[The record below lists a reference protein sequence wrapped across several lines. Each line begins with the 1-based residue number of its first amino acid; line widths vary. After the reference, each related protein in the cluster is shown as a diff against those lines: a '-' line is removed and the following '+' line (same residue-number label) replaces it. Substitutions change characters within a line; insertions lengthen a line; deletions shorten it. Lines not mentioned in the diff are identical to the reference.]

1 MTMMCR
7 ARAHFAAALL
17 AALVLAG
24 TAQADPMERFVTFP
38 TLGSVTGND
47 VRLRDNPGVQ
57 GTKVIGKAQEFDHL
71 VVLSETS
78 LAGDAWYE
86 VEHPTKAGTAWIS
99 GQYLMP
105 CAPEDQQDSPW
116 TRFMTNM
123 NQAFGIT
130 PAKARS
136 LFGTPEKEDGE
147 TLSGEDGPIVKNF
160 LEWKEHSAGYLNG
173 SLVEL
178 DATAGSKLFEALRL
192 GLTADEAVE
201 ALGKPESRSDSE
213 LTWRHGDMEVL
224 TLSVEGGRLTSVNY
238 QFYYDI

>member
-1 MTMMCR
+1 MMRR
-7 ARAHFAAALL
+7 ARGHFAVALL

-38 TLGSVTGND
+38 TLGIVSGND
-47 VRLRDNPGVQ
+47 VRLRDHPGVQ
-57 GTKVIGKAQEFDHL
+57 DTKIIGKVQNFNLL
-71 VVLSETS
+71 VVLAETS

-86 VEHPTKAGTAWIS
+86 VEHPAKAGTAWIS
-99 GQYLMP
+99 GRYLMP

-130 PAKARS
+130 PTKARA

-147 TLSGEDGPIVKNF
+147 TLSSEDGPIVKDF

-178 DATAGSKLFEALRL
+178 NATATSKPFKALRL
-192 GLTADEAVE
+192 GATADEAVE

-224 TLSVEGGRLTSVNY
+224 TLSVEGGRLISVNY

>member
-1 MTMMCR
+1 MMCR
-7 ARAHFAAALL
+7 ARAHFAAAFL

-71 VVLSETS
+71 VVLAETS
-78 LAGDAWYE
+78 LAGETWYE
-86 VEHPTKAGTAWIS
+86 VEHPSNAETAWIS
-99 GQYLMP
+99 GRYLTP

-116 TRFMTNM
+116 MRFMTNM

-130 PAKARS
+130 PAKARA
-136 LFGTPEKEDGE
+136 LFGAPEKEDRE
-147 TLSGEDGPIVKNF
+147 TLSGEDGPIAKDF

-192 GLTADEAVE
+192 GLIADEAVE

-224 TLSVEGGRLTSVNY
+224 TVGVEGGRLTSVNY
-238 QFYYDI
+238 RFYYDI